1 MNVASLAVPHVSTL
15 ADQLGDTL
23 DGALASGGASCLW
36 CGGEAVATVADRWTG
51 RVILRCGECGSEL
64 EGVGRRRVREGRA

>member
-1 MNVASLAVPHVSTL
+1 MNALPLAVPRISTL

-23 DGALASGGASCLW
+23 DDALASGATSGPW
-36 CGGEAVATVADRWTG
+36 CGGEAIAAVADRWTG

-64 EGVGRRRVREGRA
+64 EGVGRRRAREGRA